1 MEVVKANNTMDKK
14 IIKQAFLLALG
25 EGVYI
30 TLVALLMFG
39 IQKLFGGKPDPV
51 IIAPLAFLLLF
62 VISAAISGAL
72 ILGKP
77 MMFYLDGKKKEAL
90 QLFGFIL
97 AWLLLFLIIAF
108 IIVASQ

>member
-1 MEVVKANNTMDKK
+1 MDKK
-14 IIKQAFLLALG
+14 IIKLSFLLALG

-39 IQKLFGGKPDPV
+39 IQKLFGSKPDPV
-51 IIAPLAFLLLF
+51 IIAPIAFLLLF

-72 ILGKP
+72 ILGRP
-77 MMFYLDGKKKEAL
+77 VMLYLDGKKKDAL

-97 AWLLLFLIIAF
+97 LWLILFLVIAF
-108 IIVASQ
+108 IIVASK

>member
-1 MEVVKANNTMDKK
+1 MKK
-14 IIKQAFLLALG
+14 LIRQAFLFALG

-39 IQKLFGGKPDPV
+39 IQKWFGAKPDPV
-51 IIAPLAFLLLF
+51 IIAPIFLLLLL

-77 MMFYLDGKKKEAL
+77 ILMYLEGRKKEAL
-90 QLFGFIL
+90 QLFSMIIG
-97 AWLLLFLIIAF
+97 WLVLFLIIAF
-108 IIVASQ
+108 IVVVTR